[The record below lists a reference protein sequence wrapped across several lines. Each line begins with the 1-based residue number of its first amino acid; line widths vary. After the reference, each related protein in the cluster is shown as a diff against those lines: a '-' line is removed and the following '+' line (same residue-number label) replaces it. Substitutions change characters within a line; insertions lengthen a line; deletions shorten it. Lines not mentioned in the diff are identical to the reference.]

1 MHRYTVEILYHFEC
15 DLCHNWWSYAITP
28 TGLDDKMSLR
38 LGDEKVHCMHCGQT
52 KEAEVK
58 PNVHV
63 SDWKTQQTPIPVENN
78 SRMKVAGIIDKEIK
92 DAMKIRK

>member
-15 DLCHNWWSYAITP
+15 ELCHNWWSYAITP

-38 LGDEKVHCMHCGQT
+38 LEDEKVHCMHCGHT
-52 KEAEVK
+52 KETKAK

-63 SDWKTQQTPIPVENN
+63 STRKTQQIPISVENN
-78 SRMKVAGIIDKEIK
+78 SRMKVAEIIDKEIRN
-92 DAMKIRK
+92 AIKIRK